1 MNLDWS
7 CGELA
12 EGLRCYR
19 NQEFFLAHEH
29 WEIIWLRCDEP
40 VKTFLQ
46 ALIQI
51 TAAFHHLQRSNPVG
65 TASLLSAAARRL
77 EPYPARFEGIDVAT
91 LRKEVQAWMQALAQQ
106 GQAPA
111 LAFPR
116 MRESGGQPVR
126 GDGRELPD

>member
-29 WEIIWLRCDEP
+29 WESVWLGCDEP

-51 TAAFHHLQRSNPVG
+51 TAAFHHLQRNNSVG
-65 TASLLSAAARRL
+65 AASLLSAASRRL
-77 EPYPARFEGIDVAT
+77 DPYPATFEGIDVAT
-91 LRKEVQAWMQALAQQ
+91 LRKEVQTWMQALAQQ
-106 GQAPA
+106 EQPLT

-126 GDGRELPD
+126 GDGGELPD

>member
-51 TAAFHHLQRSNPVG
+51 TAAFHHLQTGNPTG
-65 TASLLSAAARRL
+65 ALSLLRRALRRL
-77 EPYPARFEGIDVAT
+77 ELCPACFEGIAVT
-91 LRKEVQAWMQALAQQ
+91 PLCTEVRDWIQAIESGAAST
-106 GQAPA
+106 PP
-111 LAFPR
+111 AFPR
-116 MRESGGQPVR
+116 ICPIDRSAPR
-126 GDGRELPD
+126 FS